1 MSFCGEVD
9 LEQVAWADD
18 GSQVIVT
25 RASPRWPDVEARA
38 RGGDQVAWSLT
49 MEVKGRQ
56 GWALL
61 SRNDMTRQD
70 WDFYSSRFGGRS
82 GDGSDLLPGLGVG
95 RVAVRLP
102 GLDGSVRE
110 VGTWDLELSPSP
122 VDLLAQLL
130 GLDPEAHPTT
140 VLVAD
145 SETRMSYRVN
155 RTVIRRLEQPVESG
169 FADRWAEELSANGY
183 FLWAENAADLMA
195 VLHREASRNPAVDVI
210 LELTP

>member
-1 MSFCGEVD
+1 M
-9 LEQVAWADD
+9 
-18 GSQVIVT
+18 
-25 RASPRWPDVEARA
+25 REAA
-38 RGGDQVAWSLT
+38 A
-49 MEVKGRQ
+49 
-56 GWALL
+56 
-61 SRNDMTRQD
+61 
-70 WDFYSSRFGGRS
+70 
-82 GDGSDLLPGLGVG
+82 
-95 RVAVRLP
+95 
-102 GLDGSVRE
+102 
-110 VGTWDLELSPSP
+110 WDLELSPSP